1 VCDADAEWHLATQVL
16 YFVGAVLVLFA
27 ELFARVQLCCDER
40 KSVYWALAIIVLISG
55 RRACDSE
62 QSAYNSAAV
71 DAGTINALK
80 ARLDKFWMH
89 QAVNSS

>member
-1 VCDADAEWHLATQVL
+1 MCVCVCVCVCDADAEWHLATQVL

-62 QSAYNSAAV
+62 QSA
-71 DAGTINALK
+71 
-80 ARLDKFWMH
+80 
-89 QAVNSS
+89 